1 MAGYYR
7 GNGKTGVKA
16 LEEETTRE
24 MIDKL
29 TKDEGNGVCADCG
42 EISKKQQFNSNN

>member
-1 MAGYYR
+1 MAVYCR
-7 GNGKTGVKA
+7 DNGKAGIKA

-29 TKDEGNGVCADCG
+29 TRDEGNGVCADCG
-42 EISKKQQFNSNN
+42 EISKK